1 MVLESNL
8 IFSNGRQKLRAK
20 KKKKREMG
28 VGRDTNG
35 VDPLKGQWGY
45 RGSEPSMGQDASLE
59 CPDYTGL
66 DSRLWD
72 P

>member
-1 MVLESNL
+1 MEDRSLE
-8 IFSNGRQKLRAK
+8 QKK